1 MHAAVPNLFVFYFR
15 TLKQERERL
24 LQQPPSCLIGLPTQ
38 VSLDAVSNSRD
49 HNDVA
54 QDDVSMTSSDE
65 GRKRPRDEESEDSG
79 QPKRQVLQEE
89 EETEG
94 VGGIRKLVEF
104 CSKDIK

>member
-1 MHAAVPNLFVFYFR
+1 
-15 TLKQERERL
+15 L

-38 VSLDAVSNSRD
+38 VSLDAVANSRD
-49 HNDVA
+49 HNDIG
-54 QDDVSMTSSDE
+54 QDDVSMGASSDE
-65 GRKRPRDEESEDSG
+65 GRKRQLDEESDEGTPS
-79 QPKRQVLQEE
+79 KRQVFQE